1 MSSSENYG
9 GTKKNP
15 LVAALLS
22 LIFFGGGGQIYCGYL
37 KRGLL
42 IIACTIVFAIIGFG
56 MGGLLPFGIGVID
69 AFTLAKAISDGKYV
83 DEFGSIGTL
92 WL

>member
-1 MSSSENYG
+1 MSQNENNR
-9 GTKKNP
+9 KNT

-22 LIFFGGGGQIYCGYL
+22 LIFLGGGGQIYCGYF

-42 IIACTIVFAIIGFG
+42 IIACTIIFAIIGLG
-56 MGGLLPFGIGVID
+56 MGGLLPLGVGVID
-69 AFTLAKAISDGKYV
+69 AWSLAKTINKGEHV
-83 DEFGSIGTL
+83 EEFESIGTL

>member
-1 MSSSENYG
+1 MSQNENN
-9 GTKKNP
+9 KKNT

-22 LIFFGGGGQIYCGYL
+22 LVFLGGGGQIYCGYI

-42 IIACTIVFAIIGFG
+42 IIACTIVFAIIGLG
-56 MGGLLPFGIGVID
+56 MGGLLPYGIGVID
-69 AFTLAKAISDGKYV
+69 AWSLAKTINKGEQV
-83 DEFGSIGTL
+83 EEFEGIGTL

>member
-1 MSSSENYG
+1 MSQNENI
-9 GTKKNP
+9 KKNA

-22 LIFFGGGGQIYCGYL
+22 LIFLGGGGQIYCGYF

-42 IIACTIVFAIIGFG
+42 IIACTIVFAIIGLG
-56 MGGLLPFGIGVID
+56 MGGLFPYGIGVLD
-69 AFTLAKAISDGKYV
+69 AWSLAKTLNKGDHV
-83 DEFGSIGTL
+83 EEFDSIGTL

>member
-1 MSSSENYG
+1 MSPIENN
-9 GTKKNP
+9 KNP

-22 LIFFGGGGQIYCGYL
+22 LVFFGGGGQIYCGYI

-42 IIACTIVFAIIGFG
+42 IIACTIIFTLIGFG
-56 MGGLLPFGIGVID
+56 MGGLLPYGIGVID
-69 AFTLAKAISDGKYV
+69 AWSLAKTINKGDQIE
-83 DEFGSIGTL
+83 EFDSIGTL